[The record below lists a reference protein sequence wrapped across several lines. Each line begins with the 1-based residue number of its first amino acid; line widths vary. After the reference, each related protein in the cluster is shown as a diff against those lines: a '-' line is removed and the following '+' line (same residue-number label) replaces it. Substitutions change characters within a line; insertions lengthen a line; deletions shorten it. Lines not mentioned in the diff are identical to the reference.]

1 MSALAGVQKAVSA
14 PGTARV
20 IVVLARRALRGNL
33 RRPQFLAPLVIFPT
47 LFLAVNVG
55 GLTRTTTLKGFP
67 AVQGFLDFQ
76 LAGALTQSL
85 LLGGVSTG
93 IAVAL
98 EIEGGF
104 FDRLVASPVHRIA
117 LVLGRLAAAG
127 VVAAVQVAYFLG
139 VGLLFGASIAGGVG
153 GVLVVLV
160 IAMVA
165 GVGFGALG
173 QALGLRARN
182 ASTVQGI
189 FPLVLVILF
198 VSSAF
203 FPRGLLS
210 APADSIARY
219 NPLSYLADGLRD
231 PIISPVSAQPVLEG
245 LAAALGIAA
254 VAIGLSVLALRGRLR
269 DA

>member
-1 MSALAGVQKAVSA
+1 MSVVLA
-14 PGTARV
+14 
-20 IVVLARRALRGNL
+20 LARRAIVGNL

-47 LFLAVNVG
+47 MFLAVNVG
-55 GLTRTTTLKGFP
+55 GLTSTTALPGFP
-67 AVQGFLDFQ
+67 RVDGFLDFQ

-93 IAVAL
+93 IASAL

-104 FDRLVASPVHRIA
+104 FDRLVASPIPRFAI
-117 LVLGRLAAAG
+117 VLGRLLAASLVAG
-127 VVAAVQVAYFLG
+127 LQVVFFLAL
-139 VGLLFGASIAGGVG
+139 GLIFGASIKG
-153 GVLVVLV
+153 GVLGVVV
-160 IAMVA
+160 ILLIGMIA
-165 GVGFGALG
+165 GIGFGAIG
-173 QALGLRARN
+173 QAIALRARN

-203 FPRGLLS
+203 FPRDLLS
-210 APADSIARY
+210 APADSIARF

-231 PIISPVSAQPVLEG
+231 PIISTVSWQPVLEG
-245 LAAALGIAA
+245 FAAAVGIAI
-254 VAIGLSVLALRGRLR
+254 VAMGLSVLALRGRLR